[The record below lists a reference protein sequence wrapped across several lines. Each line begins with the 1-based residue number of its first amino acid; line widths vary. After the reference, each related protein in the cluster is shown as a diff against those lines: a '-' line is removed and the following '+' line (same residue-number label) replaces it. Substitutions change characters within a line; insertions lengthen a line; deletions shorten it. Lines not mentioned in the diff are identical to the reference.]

1 MIQDNLKLPEY
12 LRSTDFK
19 TFEGL
24 MKVLFGSIKKDI
36 DYIPELKDYENCP
49 EHMLPIL
56 AQSIGCPY
64 FNATTPYVN
73 RLIIKNWWWMMKN
86 RGTLPAIEMATSLA
100 MLAYNKVLNSNQIN
114 IYGRTIELYFDE
126 TEGIIYI
133 RGFYQTSETDSTIS
147 QEQWIKDIVKYVLPA
162 GFKFVSLPSE
172 FMKVFLEAQ
181 TEHIVRIIKLQYD
194 SLLQS
199 GVGLT
204 VLSDTTK
211 TFQDIYTIISGGI
224 SGIPTILDINGVPQC
239 PNGLVFGEYNPEDKY
254 YDMTDPSNPVQ
265 TNNKCS
271 DCPYATACEAFTTLG
286 IGQQE
291 LNQLG
296 YTPNTSNNIMV

>member
-114 IYGRTIELYFDE
+114 IYGRTIELYFDI
-126 TEGIIYI
+126 TVGLIYI
-133 RGFYQTSETDSTIS
+133 RDFYQTSETDSTIS

-172 FMKVFLEAQ
+172 FTKVFLEAN
-181 TEHIVRIIKLQYD
+181 TEHVVRIIQLEYNPI
-194 SLLQS
+194 LQS

-204 VLSDTTK
+204 ILSDTTK
-211 TFQDIYTIISGGI
+211 TFKDIYTTIAN
-224 SGIPTILDINGVPQC
+224 ILDSNGVPHC

-254 YDMTDPSNPVQ
+254 YDMTNPTSPVQ
-265 TNNKCS
+265 TNYKCS
-271 DCPYATACEAFTTLG
+271 SCPYASACEAFTTLG
-286 IGQQE
+286 MGQQE
-291 LNQLG
+291 LTQ
-296 YTPNTSNNIMV
+296 PSNDSE